1 MASGGSSILG
11 RYIHGGGYRHESCPE
26 QPLLV
31 RGLIF
36 ISPWSHPNEYI
47 WDLVDR
53 PSRLAETGDMSP
65 HADLFLRY
73 VLPRVYLDRH
83 GPEVEHL
90 QALAMDRDAGAV
102 AYT

>member
-1 MASGGSSILG
+1 MSSGGSGILG
-11 RYIHGGGYRHESCPE
+11 RCIQGGGYRHESCPE

-36 ISPWSHPNEYI
+36 ISPWSHTKEYI
-47 WDLVDR
+47 RNLVDC
-53 PSRLAETGDMSP
+53 PFRLTETGDMST
-65 HADLFLRY
+65 HTDLFIRY
-73 VLPRVYLDRH
+73 VLPRVYFDRH